1 MAENK
6 QDLPVTPIEDKPQET
21 PEEKV
26 EEPKEELID
35 ESNEVIAEFLEEE
48 PVKEVEKSEDEKVE
62 TPEEEE
68 KPLET
73 TVEPK
78 EPEVPL
84 EEVVEEV
91 REDEREK
98 VKEKILEAIGI
109 GKEEKKL
116 AEETGFKFAW
126 EKRGEDKPASWKEN
140 NEETIRLYKASLA
153 QEQADAK
160 KEQERINQLMQV
172 ANKEV
177 NEKWNKQIDW
187 LEESG
192 EIPAT
197 DPKITQRLRE
207 GKVLTKAE
215 RNDPGI
221 KAQKEIFDKMY
232 DLDLLSGGKGTRD
245 AIHVYTRYIKSAK
258 SKKPAGA
265 KAPVSGGRT
274 PLSTGTEEI
283 TYDEVHN
290 QDFDQI
296 VANQ

>member
-116 AEETGFKFAW
+116 AEESGFEFAW
-126 EKRGEDKPASWKEN
+126 EKRGEDKPATWKEQSEETLKLYKYQLAEEN
-140 NEETIRLYKASLA
+140 KTAQVERDKVSKAMSEREKVVNEEW
-153 QEQADAK
+153 D
-160 KEQERINQLMQV
+160 
-172 ANKEV
+172 
-177 NEKWNKQIDW
+177 KQIEW
-187 LEESG
+187 LVESG

-197 DPKITQRLRE
+197 DPKITQKLKE
-207 GKVLTKAE
+207 GKVLTKAD
-215 RNDPGI
+215 RTDVGLV
-221 KAQKEIFDKMY
+221 AQKEIFEKMY
-232 DLDLLSGGKGTRD
+232 EIDQISGGTGVKD
-245 AIHVYTRYIKSAK
+245 AVHVYTRYIKGT

-274 PLSTGTEEI
+274 PLSTGAEEI

-290 QDFDQI
+290 QDFGQI